1 MILKPLVL
9 DGAMQIPRVLCKSPE
24 CLNGLEVPYFSG
36 CVPLRG
42 KSEIWLARG
51 YDQSTSSWNLEK
63 EFHDVHQP
71 VRLCPATSR

>member
-42 KSEIWLARG
+42 KPENWLPKG
-51 YDQSTSSWNLEK
+51 CNQSMSSWNLGK
-63 EFHDVHQP
+63 EFYDVP
-71 VRLCPATSR
+71 MMVRLSPATSF